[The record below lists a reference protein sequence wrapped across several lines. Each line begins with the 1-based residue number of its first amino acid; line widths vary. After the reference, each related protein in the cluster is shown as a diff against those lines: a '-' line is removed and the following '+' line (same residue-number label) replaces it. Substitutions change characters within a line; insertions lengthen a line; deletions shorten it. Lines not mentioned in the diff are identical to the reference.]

1 MSRWPDD
8 PTSYRPS
15 ARWLGVV
22 VVVVMLGIFAVI
34 GAFMWMS
41 ARHSSLVSQLGGAW
55 TASSPGS
62 ESRLQISG
70 GAGDLVVEGSIAGR
84 QVSGGID
91 VPRTWWGS
99 LGDLSINDGSWIM
112 RYDDSGRTLLVT
124 GVDGTVMTFTRA
136 P

>member
-34 GAFMWMS
+34 GTFMWMS
-41 ARHSSLVSQLGGAW
+41 ARHSALVWQLAGAW
-55 TASSPGS
+55 TESSPGS

-70 GAGDLVVEGSIAGR
+70 GAGDLFVEGSIAGR

-91 VPRTWWGS
+91 VPRTGGACSVISASTTARGS
-99 LGDLSINDGSWIM
+99 CA
-112 RYDDSGRTLLVT
+112 TT
-124 GVDGTVMTFTRA
+124 TRGERSSSRA
-136 P
+136 WMARS